1 MWLDC
6 FLGTITEEISDA
18 LVSHVVQ
25 KDGIWCLDI
34 TVKGRTTIVDGVKQT
49 GNLRRSV
56 LDCCRYTQRSLRAGF
71 LDRVDHVRRTYGESA
86 PLFPA
91 SSGGST
97 RISLAEASRREEM

>member
-34 TVKGRTTIVDGVKQT
+34 TVKGRTTTVDGVKQT
-49 GNLRRSV
+49 GNLNTAFRPR
-56 LDCCRYTQRSLRAGF
+56 LLPLHPAIPAGG
-71 LDRVDHVRRTYGESA
+71 L
-86 PLFPA
+86 P
-91 SSGGST
+91 
-97 RISLAEASRREEM
+97 